1 MSFRINHYSASG
13 DHRSTHMII
22 SIHNV
27 TPIEVRKWRQLTSPG
42 MFLRR
47 IIIDQQVYLQFVH
60 LSLNGVI
67 IFEHYNS
74 RTDELPWNWGTLL
87 GISGRNLERDDE
99 M

>member
-13 DHRSTHMII
+13 DHRSTHMIT

-47 IIIDQQVYLQFVH
+47 IFTRPTSLFAIRSFVSEWSNNIH
-60 LSLNGVI
+60 
-67 IFEHYNS
+67 S
-74 RTDELPWNWGTLL
+74 RTDELPWNLGTLL
-87 GISGRNLERDDE
+87 GISGQNLERDVE